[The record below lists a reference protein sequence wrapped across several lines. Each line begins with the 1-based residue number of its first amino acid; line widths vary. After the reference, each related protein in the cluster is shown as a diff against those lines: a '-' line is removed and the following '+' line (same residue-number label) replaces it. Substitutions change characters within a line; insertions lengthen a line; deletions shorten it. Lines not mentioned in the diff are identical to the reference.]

1 MAAPY
6 QNASGFAISA
16 MISGLIDWIE
26 RRPRESFAVFALFH
40 GALWTALPS
49 ALYPNLPLD
58 LIEALTYGREWQ
70 LGYDKLPPLPWWII
84 EAAYRLFGPDAVFYL
99 IAQLTVLAAFALVWL
114 LARRLVGPVGALVA
128 VLIIDGL
135 HYFNFTAAKFNHDV
149 IQLPF
154 WALAGLA
161 FHGALRGGRMRDWCL
176 LGLAG
181 GLALW
186 AKYFVVM
193 LAVPLALFLLV
204 DRDARPALKTP
215 GPYVAALV
223 ALVVALPH
231 LVWLVDNDFLP
242 FKYAEARAAPV
253 RGAVDH
259 LLHPLAFVAG
269 QIFWLLP
276 AGLIALPLV
285 RPKPAP
291 KPAADAFDRRI
302 VTLLTFGPAAL
313 LIAGSVI
320 SGRGLI
326 SMWGYPLWLFLGL
339 WIVIEI
345 GPAVAQAR
353 LRPIVLAWAA
363 VTALYAVAFVAQYG
377 VLPFVDHRY
386 RASLFPGDRLGA
398 EIARRFRAAT
408 GEPLAYVI
416 GSMWLGGNVS
426 RYSAARPRTL
436 IDGKPERVPWID
448 LADVRRRGAVVI
460 WSDGDR
466 GKVPENY
473 AALAPDAEV
482 QPPLT
487 LPMRWGNGE
496 MTFGWAIV
504 RPKKSS

>member
-1 MAAPY
+1 MI
-6 QNASGFAISA
+6 ASLLDRLDERPRAGFAA
-16 MISGLIDWIE
+16 
-26 RRPRESFAVFALFH
+26 FALVH
-40 GALWTALPS
+40 AALWTALPA

-70 LGYDKLPPLPWWII
+70 LGYDKLPPLPWWLI
-84 EAAYRLFGPDAVFYL
+84 EVAYQAFGVDWVYYL
-99 IAQLTVLAAFALVWL
+99 IAQVTVLAAFALVWL
-114 LARRLVGPVGALVA
+114 LARRLVGPAGALVA
-128 VLIIDGL
+128 VLIVDGL

-176 LGLAG
+176 LGVAG

-193 LAVPLALFLLV
+193 LALPMAAFLLL
-204 DRDARPALKTP
+204 DRDARPALRTA
-215 GPYVAALV
+215 GPYVAALIAV
-223 ALVVALPH
+223 LIALPH

-242 FKYAEARAAPV
+242 FRYAEARAAPV
-253 RGAVDH
+253 RGLVDH
-259 LLHPLAFVAG
+259 LLHPLAFMVG
-269 QIFWLLP
+269 QVFWLLP
-276 AGLIALPLV
+276 SALIALPLFWP
-285 RPKPAP
+285 RAARQ

-302 VTLLTFGPAAL
+302 VTLLAFGPCAL
-313 LIAGSVI
+313 LLAGSVI

-326 SMWGYPLWLFLGL
+326 TMWGYPFWLFLGL
-339 WIVIEI
+339 WLVLEVA
-345 GPAVAQAR
+345 PAVDAVR
-353 LRPIVLAWAA
+353 LRRVVLAWGA
-363 VTALYAVAFVAQYG
+363 VTALYAVAFIAQYG

-386 RASLFPGDRLGA
+386 RASVFPGDRLGA
-398 EIARRFRAAT
+398 EIAARFRAAT
-408 GEPLAYVI
+408 AEPLGYVI
-416 GSMWLGGNVS
+416 GSMWLGGNIS
-426 RYSAARPRTL
+426 RYSVERPRTL
-436 IDGKPERVPWID
+436 IDGRPERAPWID
-448 LADVRRRGAVVI
+448 LADLKRRGAVVI

-466 GKVPENY
+466 TKVPANY

-504 RPKKSS
+504 RPAQP